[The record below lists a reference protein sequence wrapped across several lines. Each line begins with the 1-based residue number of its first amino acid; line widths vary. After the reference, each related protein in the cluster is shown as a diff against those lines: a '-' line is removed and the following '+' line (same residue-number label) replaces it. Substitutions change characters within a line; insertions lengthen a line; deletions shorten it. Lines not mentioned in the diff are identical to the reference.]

1 MISFLF
7 LKNCQKLSLHFQAII
22 TFRIGWRRS
31 YNSYTFC
38 DQNTISSGQL
48 IGINGYLQC
57 RDRCLGNIG
66 SLQFRCTDF
75 STNEDWTIGTNSFQY
90 TFPIPSILPRYYQVR
105 LVCSDLYKIMN
116 EAESSFTFIAYMM
129 HSCITL
135 RKKITINVKQ
145 EKEHLS
151 LI

>member
-7 LKNCQKLSLHFQAII
+7 PKNCQKLSLHFQVII

-31 YNSYTFC
+31 YNSDTFC
-38 DQNTISSGQL
+38 DQSTISSGQL

-57 RDRCLGNIG
+57 RDRCDGSIG

-75 STNEDWTIGTNSFQY
+75 SANEDWTIGTNSFEY
-90 TFPIPSILPRYYQVR
+90 TFPIPGILPRYYQVR

-116 EAESSFTFIAYMM
+116 EAESSFTFMAYMM
-129 HSCITL
+129 HSYIPL
-135 RKKITINVKQ
+135 RRK
-145 EKEHLS
+145 
-151 LI
+151 